1 MILFYYILLYV
12 RAGAGGSAVKEYAHV
27 SINDS
32 ILLYFIIRACGSRW
46 QCREGVS
53 HVSINDSIL
62 FSANA

>member
-1 MILFYYILLYV
+1 MRVYV

-32 ILLYFIIRACGSRW
+32 IL
-46 QCREGVS
+46 
-53 HVSINDSIL
+53 